1 MKHKPGLFCV
11 DPNSPPVFVVAPNAD
26 VPKPPA
32 APKPVSGEKRPDE
45 DTMIHVH
52 LYQRELCFSIC
63 EIFSLC
69 VIVGPR
75 VAMISLLIVKTST
88 VS

>member
-1 MKHKPGLFCV
+1 M

-32 APKPVSGEKRPDE
+32 VPKPVSGEKRPDE

-52 LYQRELCFSIC
+52 LYQRELCFSII

-75 VAMISLLIVKTST
+75 LSLLIVKTST

>member
-1 MKHKPGLFCV
+1 M

-26 VPKPPA
+26 VPKPPVV
-32 APKPVSGEKRPDE
+32 PKPVSAEKRSDE
-45 DTMIHVH
+45 GTMIHVH
-52 LYQRELCFSIC
+52 LNQRELRFSIYKM
-63 EIFSLC
+63 FSLC
-69 VIVGPR
+69 VIAGLC